1 MINIEKRNK
10 IDIISFSVN
19 KINATVIDDI
29 REGVSK
35 EFDTPNSKVV
45 VDLGGVDYIDSSGFA
60 SFLYMNKSAR
70 NNYGTLKFANLE
82 PRVKELFQ
90 ALHLHTVFEIY
101 DDLEECIKSFR

>member
-19 KINATVIDDI
+19 KINATVIDEI

-60 SFLYMNKSAR
+60 SFLSMNKAAR
-70 NNYGTLKFANLE
+70 NNYGTLKFVNLE
-82 PRVKELFQ
+82 PRVKELFH
-90 ALHLHTVFEIY
+90 ALHLHTVFEIF
-101 DDLEECIKSFR
+101 DDMEECIKSFR

>member
-19 KINATVIDDI
+19 KINATVIDEI
-29 REGVSK
+29 REGVSR
-35 EFDTPNSKVV
+35 EFENPNSKVIV
-45 VDLGGVDYIDSSGFA
+45 NLGGVDYIDSSGFA
-60 SFLYMNKSAR
+60 SFLSMNKAAR
-70 NNYGTLKFANLE
+70 NNYGTLKFVNLE

>member
-19 KINATVIDDI
+19 KINATVIDEI

-60 SFLYMNKSAR
+60 SFLSMNKAAR
-70 NNYGTLKFANLE
+70 NNYGTLKFVNLE

-90 ALHLHTVFEIY
+90 ALHLHTVFEIF
-101 DDLEECIKSFR
+101 DDMEECIKSFR

>member
-10 IDIISFSVN
+10 IDVISFSVN
-19 KINATVIDDI
+19 KINATIIDEI

-60 SFLYMNKSAR
+60 SFLSMNKAAR
-70 NNYGTLKFANLE
+70 NNYGTLKFVNLE

-90 ALHLHTVFEIY
+90 ALHLHTVFEIF
-101 DDLEECIKSFR
+101 DDMEECIKSFR

>member
-19 KINATVIDDI
+19 KINATVIDEI
-29 REGVSK
+29 REGVSR
-35 EFDTPNSKVV
+35 EFENPNSKVIV
-45 VDLGGVDYIDSSGFA
+45 NLGGVDYIDSSGFA
-60 SFLYMNKSAR
+60 SFLSMNKAAR
-70 NNYGTLKFANLE
+70 NNYGTLKFVNLE

-90 ALHLHTVFEIY
+90 ALHLHTVFEIF